1 MDRSPVVSSLTTM
14 NLRHRRVFVRADLN
28 VPLHGNNLLD
38 DYRLQKILPTIN
50 AIQKQ
55 RGYIILATHL
65 GRPRPGDTEPST
77 KHLIPWFEHQGYHV
91 IFETDLSRA
100 AERSHDI
107 TTSSTILLLE
117 NMRLFAGE
125 QSGDTTFAQQLRACA
140 DIYVN
145 DAFGVLHRHDTSVTL
160 LAQLFEPHKRTIG
173 LLVEQELAALN
184 RLLSNPPQ
192 PFMLILGGGKIA
204 DKIPLI
210 EHMLK
215 QINTLFLCPAP
226 VFTFLKALGK
236 PVGKSLVDE
245 QQLEQCLTILRKAQD
260 HNVTVIVPCDYLV
273 AHRTY
278 TGTLTYASAEH
289 FPHEG
294 IGISIGAQTLYHI
307 TPYIQHAGTIFYN
320 GAMGML
326 ERPDTLHGMK
336 QVLELMT
343 QTQALT
349 VLGGGSSAA
358 VAQRYGMVNGFDHV
372 STGGGAMLAYLSG
385 SKLPGLEALGINK

>member
-1 MDRSPVVSSLTTM
+1 MYQSPVSSLTTM
-14 NLRHRRVFVRADLN
+14 HLYHRRVFVRADLN
-28 VPLHGNNLLD
+28 VPLHGTHLLD

-55 RGYIILATHL
+55 QGSIILATHL

-77 KHLIPWFEHQGYHV
+77 KHLIPWFERQGYH
-91 IFETDLSRA
+91 ILFESDLSRA
-100 AERSHDI
+100 AERSRDI

-117 NMRLFAGE
+117 NLRFFTGE
-125 QSGDTTFAQQLRACA
+125 QNGDTTFAQQLRACA

-145 DAFGVLHRHDTSVTL
+145 DAFGILHRHDTSVTL
-160 LAQLFEPHKRTIG
+160 LAQLFKPHERTIG

-215 QINTLFLCPAP
+215 RINTLFLCPAP

-236 PVGKSLVDE
+236 PVGRSLVDE
-245 QQLEQCLTILRKAQD
+245 QQLEQCLTILRKAQEY
-260 HNVTVIVPCDYLV
+260 NVTVIMPRDYLV
-273 AHRTY
+273 AHHTY
-278 TGTLTYASAEH
+278 TGTLTYVNAEQ
-289 FPHEG
+289 FPHEEV
-294 IGISIGAQTLYHI
+294 GISIGDQTVDHI
-307 TPYIQHAGTIFYN
+307 APHIQHAGTIFYN

-336 QVLELMT
+336 QILELMT
-343 QTQALT
+343 QTKALT

-358 VAQRYGMVNGFDHV
+358 VAQHYNLVDDFDHV